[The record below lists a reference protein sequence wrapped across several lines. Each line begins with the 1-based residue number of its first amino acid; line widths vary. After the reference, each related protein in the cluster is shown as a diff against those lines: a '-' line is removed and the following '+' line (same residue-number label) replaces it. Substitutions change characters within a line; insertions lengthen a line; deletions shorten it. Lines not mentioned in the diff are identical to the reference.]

1 MSTGEVSSIGER
13 LQREID
19 RNKVLTS
26 KCVKLEQ
33 DRESIRESLKVLDA
47 EKDFLGEKCD
57 ELEEKVRLE
66 RGRGEDEV
74 RRRGEVEA
82 AINELQ
88 GRSDVERRALDAR
101 EKEIMRMTGVM
112 STMQSDLEEMKRVCL
127 AREREVERLGGDL
140 MNMTREAQ
148 ALGIEGGRASGELGS
163 TRKKLDEISGKLS
176 AAEHRLRG
184 VEAEKSDLL
193 AAYRAV
199 VDERGELEGGVE
211 ELGVERNNVKAE
223 LAACHGEVERQK
235 AVIVELEVSGWGG
248 AAERYRAIVVNAT
261 FVSSNTSSFISERAS
276 ETRCRHGGLRKAAR
290 RDLPEQ
296 PFDPEVLGGKRGGKQ
311 EAQDGPLR
319 LQAEQ
324 RGDRPPQPGPPEEGR
339 RGPRGGGGAPG
350 DHRGTGGG
358 EGGTAEAPGRREEPR
373 ARDRD
378 AATGT
383 EGEQRGEPGAGEE
396 AGEGE
401 RGAAGES

>member
-261 FVSSNTSSFISERAS
+261 FVSSNTSSLYLRAS
-276 ETRCRHGGLRKAAR
+276 FGDALPTWGPSKGSSTGSPGATFRSRGPWRQARRKTGGSRRTFTPPGRAAGGSPATARTSRGRPPRAAR
-290 RDLPEQ
+290 RR
-296 PFDPEVLGGKRGGKQ
+296 GGSGRPSRHWRRRGRDCRGSWQKRGTT
-311 EAQDGPLR
+311 
-319 LQAEQ
+319 
-324 RGDRPPQPGPPEEGR
+324 
-339 RGPRGGGGAPG
+339 
-350 DHRGTGGG
+350 GTGS
-358 EGGTAEAPGRREEPR
+358 RRCY
-373 ARDRD
+373 RD
-378 AATGT
+378 
-383 EGEQRGEPGAGEE
+383 
-396 AGEGE
+396 
-401 RGAAGES
+401 